1 MNKLMGPDGALNQN
15 ERTNYLSNNVKE
27 HDKLLGQIGN
37 SPTGGQFKALQQSA
51 DNVMRGASGLG
62 MPLQNNPSRQ
72 YFNNAGI
79 GGST

>member
-1 MNKLMGPDGALNQN
+1 M
-15 ERTNYLSNNVKE
+15 SNNVKE

-37 SPTGGQFKALQQSA
+37 SPTAGGQFKALQSNA
-51 DNVMRGASGLG
+51 ENVMRSGSGLG
-62 MPLQNNPSRQ
+62 LPLQNNPSRQ